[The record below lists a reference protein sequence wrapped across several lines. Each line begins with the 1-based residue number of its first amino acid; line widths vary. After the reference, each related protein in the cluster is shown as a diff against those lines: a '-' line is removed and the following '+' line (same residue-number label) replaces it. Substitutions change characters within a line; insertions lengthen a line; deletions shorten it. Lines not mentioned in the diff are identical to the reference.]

1 MRHSAGWALSAT
13 SKPSPLEASAAG
25 ATMALSKS
33 SETLEVVNNMIG
45 KVLAGIATAGVLAGV
60 LATGALA
67 APAATTVAS
76 PAKAQRP
83 AAKDLF
89 GGTVTAITAT
99 QVTVKNA
106 KAGSK
111 TFLRTDA
118 TVVVKGPNEK
128 ASWSE
133 IELNSQVMVRFAER
147 DGKLYAKRVRIGAA
161 HVAGKVQNVDG
172 NVITI
177 RTRDGKDIK
186 LTVSDSTKYFEI
198 TGKHERKAG
207 SLEDIHAGM
216 RLIATGSYDAG
227 HNFDAS
233 LIAYRNK

>member
-1 MRHSAGWALSAT
+1 
-13 SKPSPLEASAAG
+13 
-25 ATMALSKS
+25 
-33 SETLEVVNNMIG
+33 MIG

-60 LATGALA
+60 LATGAMA
-67 APAATTVAS
+67 APAATAAAN
-76 PAKAQRP
+76 PAEAQRP
-83 AAKDLF
+83 AAKDVF

-99 QVTVKNA
+99 ELTVKNA

-118 TVVVKGPNEK
+118 TVVVKGRNEK

-133 IELNSQVMVRFAER
+133 IELNSHVMVRYEAR
-147 DGKLYAKRVRIGAA
+147 DGKLYAKRIRIGRA
-161 HVAGKVQNVDG
+161 HTAGKVESVNG

-177 RTRDGKDIK
+177 RTRDGKDVR
-186 LTVSDSTKYFEI
+186 LTVNSNTKYVKI
-198 TGKHERKAG
+198 TGKKQRGAG
-207 SLEDIHAGM
+207 SLSEIHAGTG
-216 RLIATGSYDAG
+216 LIATGSYDAS

>member
-1 MRHSAGWALSAT
+1 
-13 SKPSPLEASAAG
+13 
-25 ATMALSKS
+25 
-33 SETLEVVNNMIG
+33 MIG

-60 LATGALA
+60 LATGAMA
-67 APAATTVAS
+67 APAATPAAS

-99 QVTVKNA
+99 QVTVRNA

-111 TFLRTDA
+111 TFFSTDK
-118 TVVVKGPNEK
+118 TVVIIDGRI
-128 ASWSE
+128 ARWSE
-133 IELNSQVMVRFAER
+133 IDLNSHVMVRFAER

-161 HVAGKVQNVDG
+161 HIAGKVQNVDG

-177 RTRDGKDIK
+177 RTRDGRDVK

-207 SLEDIHAGM
+207 SLKDIHAGTG
-216 RLIATGSYDAG
+216 LIATGTYDAS
-227 HNFDAS
+227 HNFDAA
-233 LIAYRNK
+233 LVAYRSK

>member
-1 MRHSAGWALSAT
+1 
-13 SKPSPLEASAAG
+13 
-25 ATMALSKS
+25 
-33 SETLEVVNNMIG
+33 MIG

-60 LATGALA
+60 LATGAMA
-67 APAATTVAS
+67 APAATTAAS

-111 TFLRTDA
+111 TFLSTDK
-118 TVVVKGPNEK
+118 TVVIIDGRI
-128 ASWSE
+128 ARWSE
-133 IELNSQVMVRFAER
+133 IELNSHVMVRFAER

-177 RTRDGKDIK
+177 RTRDGKDVK
-186 LTVSDSTKYFEI
+186 LTVNDGTKYFEI

-207 SLEDIHAGM
+207 SLKDIHAGM
-216 RLIATGSYDAG
+216 RLIATGSYDAS
-227 HNFDAS
+227 HNFDAA
-233 LIAYRNK
+233 LVAYRNK